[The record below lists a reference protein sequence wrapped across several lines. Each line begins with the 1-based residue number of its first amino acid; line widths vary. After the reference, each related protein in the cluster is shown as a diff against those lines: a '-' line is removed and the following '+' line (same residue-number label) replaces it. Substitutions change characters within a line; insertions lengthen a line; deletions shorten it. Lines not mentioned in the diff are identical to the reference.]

1 MPSWH
6 KIAGVSNISELFST
20 SGGEPC
26 TKDTTLGTG
35 PWLGTGQNFT
45 VRVFLVVL
53 IEVSD
58 QVLLKVV
65 DTPGFGD
72 SDGADNELI
81 EEMMD
86 VLDNTLGY
94 TNIILL
100 VIEGGTP
107 RFDDPLRAMLRQMTS
122 IFGESWWDFTMIGEI
137 LRR

>member
-1 MPSWH
+1 M
-6 KIAGVSNISELFST
+6 
-20 SGGEPC
+20 
-26 TKDTTLGTG
+26 
-35 PWLGTGQNFT
+35 
-45 VRVFLVVL
+45 VFIL
-53 IEVSD
+53 IEKL
-58 QVLLKVV
+58 LLKVV

-100 VIEGGTP
+100 VIEGSTP

-122 IFGESWWDFTMIGEI
+122 IFGESWWDFTIIGEI
-137 LRR
+137 LKGDFSI

>member
-1 MPSWH
+1 MRPKPRHS
-6 KIAGVSNISELFST
+6 ST
-20 SGGEPC
+20 NESGPGWSSS
-26 TKDTTLGTG
+26 LG
-35 PWLGTGQNFT
+35 FD
-45 VRVFLVVL
+45 
-53 IEVSD
+53 ID

-122 IFGESWWDFTMIGEI
+122 IFGESWWDFTMIGGIGE
-137 LRR
+137 

>member
-1 MPSWH
+1 M
-6 KIAGVSNISELFST
+6 
-20 SGGEPC
+20 
-26 TKDTTLGTG
+26 
-35 PWLGTGQNFT
+35 
-45 VRVFLVVL
+45 
-53 IEVSD
+53 
-58 QVLLKVV
+58 

-86 VLDNTLGY
+86 VLDNRLGY

-137 LRR
+137 LRRSLLNINISI